1 MNASDNTGQENMKRK
16 ESVLKNIV
24 LIVALMIV
32 FGFAVFIYSSFF
44 ITPEYESNITIYV
57 TERENGEE
65 EEKKTLSP
73 DTVASQ
79 QLVPTCIEMIK
90 SNNVL
95 DEVKDV
101 VRKKHIDKEI
111 TLSKLKEMVTVEAI
125 PNTEIVRVA
134 VRTTDMIKSREIA
147 NIIADVAP
155 DKIQK
160 FIERSDVKIIDKA
173 RISHTPVSPNIRN
186 NIVNGALSGLCL
198 GTAFVIFKWLLKLL
212 TKSADRNVKKTQTM
226 QNSLVKDRK

>member
-90 SNNVL
+90 SSFFDSNL
-95 DEVKDV
+95 IY
-101 VRKKHIDKEI
+101 ID
-111 TLSKLKEMVTVEAI
+111 
-125 PNTEIVRVA
+125 PNCYGE
-134 VRTTDMIKSREIA
+134 
-147 NIIADVAP
+147 
-155 DKIQK
+155 
-160 FIERSDVKIIDKA
+160 
-173 RISHTPVSPNIRN
+173 
-186 NIVNGALSGLCL
+186 
-198 GTAFVIFKWLLKLL
+198 
-212 TKSADRNVKKTQTM
+212 
-226 QNSLVKDRK
+226 